1 MGCDPHLQG
10 ARPGN
15 HSFQSTHPVWGAT
28 ADVLDIADKISIS
41 IHAPRMGC
49 DDEFPQVFHRGNIS
63 IHAPRMGCD
72 NVLLP
77 LFPIPYNFNPRTPYG
92 VRHPCTR
99 PFPRAVRI
107 SIHAPRMG
115 CDYPFIIFYILWC
128 NFNPRTP
135 YGVRRDFCS

>member
-49 DDEFPQVFHRGNIS
+49 DEV
-63 IHAPRMGCD
+63 IHNLAVGRI
-72 NVLLP
+72 
-77 LFPIPYNFNPRTPYG
+77 LFQSTHPVWGATCLVEDFVNFE
-92 VRHPCTR
+92 
-99 PFPRAVRI
+99 
-107 SIHAPRMG
+107 
-115 CDYPFIIFYILWC
+115 
-128 NFNPRTP
+128 
-135 YGVRRDFCS
+135 